1 MSKIR
6 LGLSLTYA
14 AAFALGIVGCADESP
29 WGNTSNEKGSIDI
42 SLTTIDDIATAKPVF
57 RSGEDDA
64 NSTEDPNNLGS
75 YISVPTAKDF
85 SIKLE
90 KADGSYSKTWNTLAD
105 FNSEAS
111 SSKFSTGSYTITA
124 FYGVKG
130 EQDFE
135 KPYFE
140 ASSSLS
146 VYSDQTTKVSLSA
159 ELKNSLVKINYT
171 DGFRNYMKDYHTN
184 LTTSGKTEEIVFNSA
199 ETRVAFIEPNE
210 ASLTVHFTTKDKN
223 YTSSLNLGQFAPLAK
238 TLHNIT
244 LDVKE
249 SGNGYSSLDVIFDD
263 ALTQETVKIDL
274 TDELLTSQPP
284 VITCVGFS
292 DGETVDM
299 LEGTASDVSLK
310 MNVTAKYPIKS
321 AVLTVEADDYTP
333 GWGAEIDL
341 CAATSDQ
348 QQMLRQAGIEAIG
361 FYGITSEAAFLD
373 ITEFG
378 KSLKNGIYTISL
390 KVTDQNGV
398 VSETSKVIL
407 NSLPITI
414 GVVGEPSIVYGS
426 GQVVLTMDYNGLN
439 PETDITFQAW
449 NSLGIYENVQ
459 LISCEDGSS
468 RAFDTKRYIFTLRL
482 PNTTKSMIMI
492 KVLHNN
498 KAIGEY
504 EVPVTIPAYNISAVD
519 AFSRYAHLQVETP
532 QSDDPSTLAAVTN
545 NIRLQDGSGNELNI
559 VSRDSHTGVLTV
571 GNLTPASSYSLK
583 STIAADGG
591 WNQESLSIVTESE
604 LSIPNGDFSG
614 LNGTVSVSSID
625 VGGEWYVSG
634 SNWYKYQTK
643 SSFSYNLPEEW
654 ATVNDMT
661 AYLNSSPLNTW
672 FVVPS
677 SWVEHGKGYI
687 RSVGYNHNGGS
698 IEAAAR
704 PSTSKSYCPTVP
716 SNFISA
722 SGELFLGSYSYNG
735 TEHRSDGI
743 NFSSRP
749 SSISFDYIYQPID
762 NTDKGLVCLTLIDA
776 GGQTLKSESVKLDKT
791 PDGADSIKNMTINF
805 DYNKFGNKVKEIRLS
820 FKSSFQDNPPIHV
833 PSGDELDESI
843 GSHAGSKTVT
853 IDQNTYHAVATGSVL
868 KIDNVKA
875 NYAASPA
882 SSNAPKRSVTKK
894 R

>member
-1 MSKIR
+1 MPIMSKIR

-14 AAFALGIVGCADESP
+14 AVFALGIVGCADESP

-398 VSETSKVIL
+398 VSETSKLIL

-545 NIRLQDGSGNELNI
+545 NIRLQDGSGKELNI

-614 LNGTVSVSSID
+614 LNGTVSSNGNLQ
-625 VGGEWYVSG
+625 VGGTYLVGAITYDPTS
-634 SNWYKYQTK
+634 T
-643 SSFSYNLPEEW
+643 FSYPLPDGW
-654 ATVNDMT
+654 ATINDKT
-661 AYLNSSPLNTW
+661 AWTDAKNRNTW
-672 FVVPS
+672 YVVPS
-677 SWVEHGKGYI
+677 SWVENGCGLM
-687 RSVGYNHNGGS
+687 RNVGYNNNGNSDGKSLVRTGS
-698 IEAAAR
+698 FLSTTYYCTDTPDDLINAA
-704 PSTSKSYCPTVP
+704 
-716 SNFISA
+716 
-722 SGELFLGSYSYNG
+722 GEIFLGSYSFNG
-735 TEHRSDGI
+735 TESRNEGI
-743 NFSSRP
+743 AFASRP
-749 SSISFDYIYQPID
+749 SSISFDYEYNAVDGDHGYALIQICDAHGKAIAGKTLDLSGSKTETISLDYAKFA
-762 NTDKGLVCLTLIDA
+762 DKA
-776 GGQTLKSESVKLDKT
+776 ATLKV
-791 PDGADSIKNMTINF
+791 G
-805 DYNKFGNKVKEIRLS
+805 
-820 FKSSFQDNPPIHV
+820 FKSSNQSNPPIQI
-833 PSGDELDESI
+833 PSDLDE
-843 GSHAGSKTVT
+843 GTKLNVNAK
-853 IDQNTYHAVATGSVL
+853 IDANMYKAVATGSVL